1 MLYQTLWGTAFGFV
15 IPGLLLVSL
24 ATGKAPW
31 TVLLNTWKR
40 LINSPH
46 LVAIVGLMT
55 MVLMVNKLELNIES
69 NLLQNV
75 VTWDY
80 TPLVHQ
86 LEGNLTA
93 LIQSY
98 SKKSLTS
105 LFTFMYVFVFPALIW
120 GSFLVYNQNG
130 EDNMVKRLFYG
141 FILNYI
147 IAIPFYLFVPVNE
160 VWYFSTKVQPLIS
173 QVYLDYDTKY
183 RLLSGLNNCFPSL
196 HTSISLTMALLARE
210 SKSRRWWYIA
220 ITCAVTIMF
229 STLYLGIHWVTDVIG
244 GVVLAVTIVNL
255 SRFLVENDYRWTFLW
270 PNLARYRVLAAKRF
284 VVAYLRKSPF
294 MSLFF

>member
-1 MLYQTLWGTAFGFV
+1 MLYDTLWGSAFGFV
-15 IPGLLLVSL
+15 VPGLLLVAL

-31 TVLLNTWKR
+31 TILVNTWKR

-55 MVLMVNKLELNIES
+55 MVLMVNKLELSIES

-80 TPLVHQ
+80 TPFVHQ

-98 SKKSLTS
+98 STKAVTS
-105 LFTFMYVFVFPALIW
+105 LLTFMYVFIFPALIW

-130 EDNMVKRLFYG
+130 DDNMIKRLFYG

-160 VWYFSTKVQPLIS
+160 AWYFSAQVQPLIS
-173 QVYLDYDTKY
+173 QVYHDYDTKY

-210 SKSRRWWYIA
+210 SKSGRWWYITA
-220 ITCAVTIMF
+220 ACAATIVF
-229 STLYLGIHWVTDVIG
+229 STLYLGIHWITDVIG

-270 PNLARYRVLAAKRF
+270 PNLARFRVLAAKRV
-284 VVAYLRKSPF
+284 VVAYLRKNSF
-294 MSLFF
+294 MN